1 MNDAAQPMSGRTEY
15 CKPVRKAQEAMDLP
29 PITSS
34 TSPLNLQGEQRQRV
48 RYSSVRRNK
57 PYSSNKKHLPQ
68 LQQHV
73 FTGESSKQKCRKD
86 LDIAE
91 VAEKKGYEKNQ
102 RNTDDIYFDATDS
115 TVSTER

>member
-1 MNDAAQPMSGRTEY
+1 MQRNHWAVAPSTASPQERHSKHWIFPLLQAAQAHLTCDGNKGT
-15 CKPVRKAQEAMDLP
+15 
-29 PITSS
+29 
-34 TSPLNLQGEQRQRV
+34 RV